1 MTRVSLR
8 PMVRVVTAQVAS
20 QMGGSAGIGHS
31 IGMSFLLADVVDESG
46 QCQFRRAR
54 TTANGGRRLV
64 DADAPAGARAGDG
77 RR

>member
-8 PMVRVVTAQVAS
+8 PMVRVVTAQVVS

-46 QCQFRRAR
+46 QRQLRRAR

-64 DADAPAGARAGDG
+64 RRGRPSRRARG
-77 RR
+77 